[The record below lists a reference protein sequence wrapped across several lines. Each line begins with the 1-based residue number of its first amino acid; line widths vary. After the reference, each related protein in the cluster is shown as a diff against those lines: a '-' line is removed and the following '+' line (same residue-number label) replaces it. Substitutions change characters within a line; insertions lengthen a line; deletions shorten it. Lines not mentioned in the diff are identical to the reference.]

1 MKKQQG
7 SALILAILLLAFFMA
22 LSLNMLTIS
31 RAKAQRA
38 GDTVIGNKVLS
49 DSDSASTLG
58 YYEYNLALEYVKKG
72 FVTTPEA
79 YYLTSG
85 GILSTTTSNITIEG
99 ISLSS
104 DREYFGSYISKK
116 GTGFATTA
124 NALLQSET
132 TTGSGST
139 LKLVSRNWNAN
150 AGGVLRDLWY
160 NVTGTSIGGYKIFSL
175 QAKTGSTTT
184 TVISGGA
191 LVGSTNV
198 FDANV
203 STVVGN
209 VVTVY
214 SKNIVFNSLNTTIN
228 GSSTYVVYVTRKSVF
243 DGAKAESQRIESDT
257 LESIV
262 VELQK

>member
-72 FVTTPEA
+72 FVTTTGPA
-79 YYLTSG
+79 YALTDG
-85 GILSTTTSNITIEG
+85 GILSTTAIEG

-116 GTGFATTA
+116 GTNFATTA

-150 AGGVLRDLWY
+150 VGGELRDLWY

-175 QAKTGSTTT
+175 QAKTGATTT
-184 TVISGGA
+184 SVVSNGA
-191 LVGSTNV
+191 LVGTTNV
-198 FDANV
+198 FNEDVN
-203 STVVGN
+203 TVVGD
-209 VVTVY
+209 VITVY

-243 DGAKAESQRIESDT
+243 NGSKSESQRIESDT

>member
-38 GDTVIGNKVLS
+38 GDAVIGNKVLS

-72 FVTTPEA
+72 FVTTTT
-79 YYLTSG
+79 YSLTVG

-104 DREYFGSYISKK
+104 DRDYFGSYINKK
-116 GTGFATTA
+116 GTGFVTDA
-124 NALLQSET
+124 NAFLQSET

-150 AGGVLRDLWY
+150 AGGELRDLWY

-175 QAKTGSTTT
+175 QAKTGVTTT
-184 TVISGGA
+184 SVVSNGA
-191 LVGSTNV
+191 LVGATSVFNTNV
-198 FDANV
+198 
-203 STVVGN
+203 SSVVGD
-209 VVTVY
+209 VITVY
-214 SKNIVFNSLNTTIN
+214 SKNIVFNSSDTAIN
-228 GSSTYVVYVTRKSVF
+228 GNSTYVVYVTRKSVF
-243 DGAKAESQRIESDT
+243 NGIKSENQRIESDT